1 MLTVDKTLSTY
12 KLAAGEPFLL
22 DVQLVDAND
31 AVLSLDGR
39 AYVLTIYTGDR
50 RVVDAIDGEHE
61 ADASGAFLRFARD
74 GSFSEFLSA
83 KVGLRIELAERY
95 HNGRNVIATGG
106 LTIAPS
112 AAIVASYDNAPIGYL
127 ATRARV
133 KIANGKA
140 EADVSLV
147 PFVAL
152 PTAPS
157 VTLKALSLS
166 TSALTSGQAAT
177 VEIMDATA
185 GSTLFG
191 AVPDGMVLNSAARTI
206 TGTPTTVG
214 DYSLSLRETHPD
226 ATNSPRTTV
235 LPLSVAAALVPP
247 PPATEAGFWPYA
259 ARGVPGRFV
268 NEGNSKVAA
277 GSSYVGEYGGSHLRF
292 TAPPW
297 ATGRFRLV
305 YANFALLGNIVTVG
319 SSGYAGEI
327 PGGAGMLEQAAINGT
342 AIPFGGA
349 ASRAVAAGEV
359 FVSDAVDMAAYGM
372 AAGADFFVDTF
383 DYRAAGTLRPGGYR
397 LYAAK
402 GEGYG
407 YGTTSR
413 VGQELSGTVA
423 TVSNWGPL
431 TILWEGKPQGTKSAV
446 LFGDSIG
453 MGVASVLGTD
463 YGLQGEQGYIER
475 AMVTAGLGFVNLT
488 KDGATSQ
495 HSGGPPI
502 NFANGSFAGRGAVI
516 DLLKAQAGDPATLE
530 AWNEL
535 VTNDITAS
543 LSNSQNRVSVI
554 MQRLS
559 EHGIRRKQISSVM
572 DTNSSDGWTTI
583 AGQSDK
589 TAARNVNDGG
599 GVAAGMEAWFAAGAD
614 GQVAAYYNARPLFAA
629 EGSGANAN
637 RWKPMT
643 GGVAPT
649 GDGLHPTYAKHVEAG
664 DALAADAAFAT
675 FITS

>member
-1 MLTVDKTLSTY
+1 MLSIDNSLSHFR
-12 KLAAGEPFLL
+12 LAAGEPFIL
-22 DVQLVDAND
+22 DVQFVGDD
-31 AVLSLDGR
+31 GVGKSLDGR
-39 AYVLTIYTGDR
+39 AYVLTVHTER
-50 RVVDAIDGEHE
+50 RTVVAAIDGEPM
-61 ADASGAFLRFARD
+61 ADASGPFVRFARD
-74 GSFSEFLSA
+74 GRFSDMLA
-83 KVGLRIELAERY
+83 NGVGLRVELAERY
-95 HNGRNVIATGG
+95 RGGRGVIASG
-106 LTIAPS
+106 LLSVTAS
-112 AAIVASYDNAPIGYL
+112 AADVASLDAAPIGYF
-127 ATRARV
+127 ATRVGVRLTGAA
-133 KIANGKA
+133 IETA
-140 EADVSLV
+140 VSLV
-147 PFVAL
+147 PIGSVVA
-152 PTAPS
+152 
-157 VTLKALSLS
+157 V
-166 TSALTSGQAAT
+166 
-177 VEIMDATA
+177 D
-185 GSTLFG
+185 
-191 AVPDGMVLNSAARTI
+191 
-206 TGTPTTVG
+206 PTT
-214 DYSLSLRETHPD
+214 
-226 ATNSPRTTV
+226 
-235 LPLSVAAALVPP
+235 PP
-247 PPATEAGFWPYA
+247 PTEAGFWPYA

-305 YANFALLGNIVTVG
+305 YANFSLLGNTVTVG

-589 TAARNVNDGG
+589 TAARNVNDAG

-614 GQVAAYYNARPLFAA
+614 GQLAAYYNARPLFAVEA
-629 EGSGANAN
+629 SGANAN
-637 RWKPMT
+637 RWKPMA

-664 DALAADAAFAT
+664 DALAADAAFAS
-675 FITS
+675 FVAA